1 MKIRNIKEQYFM
13 MKWKTVKM
21 NNDNKKL
28 QSNMCILNRR
38 ILRKLWNNGYVQL
51 KSLMVIYAH
60 ILKAN
65 KKEKGGKK

>member
-13 MKWKTVKM
+13 MKRKTVKM
-21 NNDNKKL
+21 NNDKKKITK
-28 QSNMCILNRR
+28 QHVHIEQKNIEKIVKQWVCTTKKFDGN
-38 ILRKLWNNGYVQL
+38 
-51 KSLMVIYAH
+51 

>member
-13 MKWKTVKM
+13 MKYKTVKM
-21 NNDNKKL
+21 NNDNKKW
-28 QSNMCILNRR
+28 QSNMRILNKR

-51 KSLMVIYAH
+51 KSLMAIYAY

>member
-1 MKIRNIKEQYFM
+1 MHIEQKNIEKI
-13 MKWKTVKM
+13 VK
-21 NNDNKKL
+21 
-28 QSNMCILNRR
+28 QWVCT
-38 ILRKLWNNGYVQL
+38 L